1 MLNMKVENPNA
12 YQFFMQDE
20 IYLLEKDK
28 GIKSSPEVPDAIFTT
43 LPETKPPVAET
54 PVLAEPNTA
63 NAPAAPEPVLET
75 PKASFNYLGNN
86 NKNFLILVNYPTDE
100 FIAPHHLTAL
110 ENILKRKEMAIS
122 DVAIVNTNHTPG
134 VTFEQLNTYF
144 KSAKLLIL
152 GEQALPAGIGKVTLN
167 HPFTLNNCTAL
178 YSYSFGEMMDINDHK
193 KAFWEQMKK
202 L

>member
-1 MLNMKVENPNA
+1 MKVENPNA

-28 GIKSSPEVPDAIFTT
+28 GIKSSPEVPDAIVTT
-43 LPETKPPVAET
+43 QPETKSPVAET

-75 PKASFNYLGNN
+75 PKPSFNYLGNN
-86 NKNFLILVNYPTDE
+86 NKNFLILVSYTKDE

-110 ENILKRKEMAIS
+110 ENILKRKEMTIS
-122 DVAIVNTNHTPG
+122 DVAIVNTNKTPG
-134 VTFEQLNTYF
+134 LIFEQLNTYF
-144 KSAKLLIL
+144 KPARLLIL
-152 GEQALPAGIGKVTLN
+152 GEHALPAGIGNVTLN
-167 HPFTLNNCTAL
+167 HPFTLNNCAAL